1 MLEIIQQTIKNLP
14 DISFNEFFIQY
25 VMSVQ
30 DTNLDV
36 EFISIFKSTS
46 CNVSDIVKL
55 ERLVNRNHERL
66 MGKNDK

>member
-36 EFISIFKSTS
+36 ELISIFKSTS

-66 MGKNDK
+66 MEKHDK

>member
-36 EFISIFKSTS
+36 ELISIFKSTS